1 MSGSLIELG
10 MAAAVLALMLSVV
23 ATLLALLGER
33 LGHPSYVVVARQAL
47 LANFALVTLSCFT
60 VVWSFVQND
69 FSVAYVAQNSNTH
82 LPLIYRLTALWGAHE
97 GSLLLWLWL
106 LTLYSALAVVWHW
119 ETHPRS
125 MPYVIATLAVVQFGF
140 LALIVFLSSPFT
152 ELVPPPIEGRELNP
166 LLQDPGLIIHPPLLY
181 LGYVGFVV
189 PFAFAI
195 AALARGS
202 AGVEWVLAIR
212 RWTLFAWLA
221 LTSGIMLGG
230 YWAYYELGWGGYWA
244 WDPVENASLLPWLT
258 GTALLHSVMAQEKR
272 NLFRGWNASL
282 AIATFALS
290 LLGTFLVRSGVL
302 TSVHSFA
309 VDPWRG
315 MYLLG
320 FLAAI
325 TLGGF
330 GLLIARVDTLRTAAR
345 LDGTLSRE
353 SALLFNNLFL
363 IVTAATVFVGTLY
376 PLAVEVFTGTRLTV
390 AAPYFNKVVL
400 PIMVAI
406 IMLMS
411 IGPVIPWRK
420 ASMTEIRRFLAV
432 PGLLMVAFV
441 AIAVAF
447 GVRGLVPLAAVAGMG
462 LVIASIAADVAR
474 SVRNRS
480 AVSGKSHVS
489 SLIWLAL
496 WNRRRYGGLI
506 VHIGVV
512 IVAALLS
519 FLWLPQDPNA
529 MNFAVQLTPPTGE
542 NWLGADHFGRDL
554 FSRVLVG
561 ARGTLYVGFIAVGI
575 ALVFGSLIG
584 AVAGFLGGIVDEV
597 VMRLVDVLYAFP
609 AILMALLLAAV
620 FRPGTLTAMAAIGI
634 ATVPIFARIARA
646 SVLSIKEREYV
657 EAGRALGIGEGR
669 LLLRHVMPGAIS
681 PLVVQAS
688 LSLALAVLAEA
699 STELPRA
706 RHATACLVA
715 RPHAQ
720 RQPQPHGAGAVAAG
734 LPGPRH
740 HALDPGLQS
749 AGRRPARH
757 SRPKDAKGLTWS
769 PSSPSATCM

>member
-10 MAAAVLALMLSVV
+10 MAAAALALILSVV
-23 ATLLALLGER
+23 ATALALLGER

-82 LPLIYRLTALWGAHE
+82 LPLVYRLTALWGAHE

-282 AIATFALS
+282 AIATFSLS

-320 FLAAI
+320 FLAVI

-363 IVTAATVFVGTLY
+363 MVTAATVFVGTLY

-420 ASMTEIRRFLAV
+420 ASMAEIRRFLAA
-432 PGLLMVAFV
+432 PALAMAAFV
-441 AIAVAF
+441 ALAAAF

-462 LVIASIAADVAR
+462 LVIASIAVDVAR

-480 AVSGKSHVS
+480 AVSGKSHAS

-512 IVAALLS
+512 IVAFGILASGLFQETKTVALGPNDRFEIGGYTLTFQNLS
-519 FLWLPQDPNA
+519 SVEGANWSARQANIEVRQGDESLGTIHPQRRSYPR
-529 MNFAVQLTPPTGE
+529 GE
-542 NWLGADHFGRDL
+542 MVTTESAIRTTLAGD
-554 FSRVLVG
+554 
-561 ARGTLYVGFIAVGI
+561 LYVVLGEELGEGRASIRAYYIPLVIWIWCGWMVIIA
-575 ALVFGSLIG
+575 GSLFALSQG
-584 AVAGFLGGIVDEV
+584 RQQAVS
-597 VMRLVDVLYAFP
+597 
-609 AILMALLLAAV
+609 MA
-620 FRPGTLTAMAAIGI
+620 
-634 ATVPIFARIARA
+634 
-646 SVLSIKEREYV
+646 SKS
-657 EAGRALGIGEGR
+657 AGRAEQT
-669 LLLRHVMPGAIS
+669 P
-681 PLVVQAS
+681 
-688 LSLALAVLAEA
+688 
-699 STELPRA
+699 
-706 RHATACLVA
+706 
-715 RPHAQ
+715 
-720 RQPQPHGAGAVAAG
+720 
-734 LPGPRH
+734 
-740 HALDPGLQS
+740 
-749 AGRRPARH
+749 
-757 SRPKDAKGLTWS
+757 
-769 PSSPSATCM
+769 